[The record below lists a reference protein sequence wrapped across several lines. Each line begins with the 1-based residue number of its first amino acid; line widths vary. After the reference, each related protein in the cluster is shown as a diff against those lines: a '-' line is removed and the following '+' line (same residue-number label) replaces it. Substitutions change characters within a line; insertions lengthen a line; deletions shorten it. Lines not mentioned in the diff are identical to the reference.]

1 MYKVYQDPEGEK
13 CLEQNSTVITN
24 KAAISSETN
33 EAYKKRIEGLN
44 REIKALHNEI
54 KKVLLLCYYFL

>member
-1 MYKVYQDPEGEK
+1 MYKVCQDPEGKQCME
-13 CLEQNSTVITN
+13 NSTVITN
-24 KAAISSETN
+24 KAAISSETS

-54 KKVLLLCYYFL
+54 KKVL